1 MGGGLVEVEVLEVL
15 GRRRGG
21 RQLIDTHVVSRVESR

>member
-15 GRRRGG
+15 GRRGG